1 MGKFRNKSLSP
12 RLKNNLTTN
21 ISSSP
26 PLKFYSTSVLDP
38 NPIPNESFLLSLYPI
53 TLLQQHSEN
62 DKHKDNSSKNEVFDD
77 EDNLIDFDLDLS
89 PHANSILEFLDP
101 FIENLSCES
110 LRIIS
115 PKFHV
120 YNTILEKDV
129 DEDNSDPLPD
139 FVDAEICINKEN
151 SQEFKLNEN
160 SNSSD
165 IEDIR
170 TISQLLEEYARINSD
185 KVKSLL
191 NQLNVNNLIVPF
203 VELNLP
209 AEVILSYNELEEND
223 PQIDLYQRHPL
234 IASEIK
240 QLGVFLDRYDT
251 NNNILC
257 LFVWS
262 TVDKL
267 LINFPCIGLN
277 PYPLCWKCKNK
288 FGKKSCGNCK
298 VAKYCSRGCQSDDWP
313 SHKYDCPEMAF
324 YTEKHHLLNLE

>member
-1 MGKFRNKSLSP
+1 M
-12 RLKNNLTTN
+12 
-21 ISSSP
+21 
-26 PLKFYSTSVLDP
+26 
-38 NPIPNESFLLSLYPI
+38 
-53 TLLQQHSEN
+53 LQQHKEN
-62 DKHKDNSSKNEVFDD
+62 DKQKDIGSKNEVYDDD
-77 EDNLIDFDLDLS
+77 ENNLIDFDLDLS
-89 PHANSILEFLDP
+89 PHANSILDFLDP
-101 FIENLSCES
+101 FINNLSCKS

-120 YNTILEKDV
+120 YNTISERDV
-129 DEDNSDPLPD
+129 NDDNSDPLPD
-139 FVDAEICINKEN
+139 FVDADIFISNKEDTPEIE
-151 SQEFKLNEN
+151 SLDEN
-160 SNSSD
+160 SNP
-165 IEDIR
+165 DIR
-170 TISQLLEEYARINSD
+170 TISQLLKEYSQNNREKLKI
-185 KVKSLL
+185 LL
-191 NQLNVNNLIVPF
+191 SQLNVNSLIVPF

-209 AEVILSYNELEEND
+209 AEVIISYNELEEND

-251 NNNILC
+251 NNNVLC

-267 LINFPCIGLN
+267 LINFPCVGIN

-298 VAKYCSRGCQSDDWP
+298 VAKYCSRECQSDDWP